1 MYIVAACLVLDLVF
15 ISILTETPSEVPTEY
30 LSAWAVAGITLAAL
44 STLIV
49 MALIQSAANL
59 YLHRYV
65 QPALIV
71 CHQYQWYEQ
80 EFIINSWYKVYYIK
94 LVTKPVVQGERRRK
108 SNHCLRLFSK
118 W

>member
-1 MYIVAACLVLDLVF
+1 MSHAGHAEPRSWAMHAVCTLEHVHSSCVSSARLIVF

-65 QPALIV
+65 QLALIV
-71 CHQYQWYEQ
+71 CHQY
-80 EFIINSWYKVYYIK
+80 
-94 LVTKPVVQGERRRK
+94 
-108 SNHCLRLFSK
+108 
-118 W
+118 